1 LVSLWATISKARNAS
16 GELYGFTRL
25 TQLIATKPDA
35 AQAAEAAVGFG
46 QDDDVTVL
54 TLTRDPIS
62 TQTHPIDAITVRAD

>member
-46 QDDDVTVL
+46 
-54 TLTRDPIS
+54 
-62 TQTHPIDAITVRAD
+62 